1 MKALI
6 LLTIVA
12 IVNAVELK
20 FYDTAECSGEPT
32 GSAVYQV
39 SETVSFENYKK
50 LNQTTTN
57 HFLPFLF
64 SVSQT
69 SSYYQKQNRPMS
81 VNARK
86 IQ

>member
-20 FYDTAECSGEPT
+20 FYDTAECSGKPT

-50 LNQTTTN
+50 LNQQLLTTFYLFF
-57 HFLPFLF
+57 FLSHKRHRITKNKTDRCL
-64 SVSQT
+64 
-69 SSYYQKQNRPMS
+69 
-81 VNARK
+81 
-86 IQ
+86 

>member
-50 LNQTTTN
+50 LNQ
-57 HFLPFLF
+57 
-64 SVSQT
+64 
-69 SSYYQKQNRPMS
+69 
-81 VNARK
+81 
-86 IQ
+86 